1 MRLITSDNDYGKQ
14 FSVRKTYLLTLTQVW
29 FFGTVGQ
36 PWWQFG
42 HKHRSGS
49 RNRWGPGSCGTEGEG
64 SGKMGIYKSDKCMAF
79 KVWAKLRISCEFQIK
94 LCSILKKKLI
104 LSNIVQ
110 NEIYGQFA
118 YILYLLVQNNVRFN
132 NCQAMVSNFKGGGEE
147 NISFFRRIFL
157 EYIFFKSVTDTS
169 KYIWWAWF
177 ITLIYRTFVYL
188 CSLLISG
195 CSSFP
200 SDNFRHGLN
209 GSHVNLNNILNIFQS
224 FVNIQCFRQEFT
236 ITCRYI
242 CTGQRKRPHRYTC
255 SHTHR
260 PMSAPVDG
268 SDPCKCKLRLKKVKM
283 LFRQTDK

>member
-14 FSVRKTYLLTLTQVW
+14 FSVRKTYLLILTQVW

-132 NCQAMVSNFKGGGEE
+132 NCQAMVSNFKGGG
-147 NISFFRRIFL
+147 R
-157 EYIFFKSVTDTS
+157 
-169 KYIWWAWF
+169 
-177 ITLIYRTFVYL
+177 RTFH
-188 CSLLISG
+188 SLDE
-195 CSSFP
+195 SF
-200 SDNFRHGLN
+200 
-209 GSHVNLNNILNIFQS
+209 
-224 FVNIQCFRQEFT
+224 
-236 ITCRYI
+236 
-242 CTGQRKRPHRYTC
+242 
-255 SHTHR
+255 
-260 PMSAPVDG
+260 
-268 SDPCKCKLRLKKVKM
+268 
-283 LFRQTDK
+283 

>member
-64 SGKMGIYKSDKCMAF
+64 SGKMGIYKLDKCMAF

-104 LSNIVQ
+104 LRNIVQ

-118 YILYLLVQNNVRFN
+118 YILYLLVQNIDASIIVRLWS
-132 NCQAMVSNFKGGGEE
+132 AILGGGGEHFIFKT
-147 NISFFRRIFL
+147 NLSRVYFFSNQLQI
-157 EYIFFKSVTDTS
+157 
-169 KYIWWAWF
+169 
-177 ITLIYRTFVYL
+177 
-188 CSLLISG
+188 
-195 CSSFP
+195 
-200 SDNFRHGLN
+200 
-209 GSHVNLNNILNIFQS
+209 
-224 FVNIQCFRQEFT
+224 
-236 ITCRYI
+236 
-242 CTGQRKRPHRYTC
+242 HRNTYGE
-255 SHTHR
+255 HDLQH
-260 PMSAPVDG
+260 
-268 SDPCKCKLRLKKVKM
+268 
-283 LFRQTDK
+283 

>member
-64 SGKMGIYKSDKCMAF
+64 SGKMGIYKSVKCMAF

-94 LCSILKKKLI
+94 LCSILKKFLVISSKMKFMANLQI
-104 LSNIVQ
+104 FYICLYKTMYASIIVMLWSA
-110 NEIYGQFA
+110 I
-118 YILYLLVQNNVRFN
+118 
-132 NCQAMVSNFKGGGEE
+132 SGGGE
-147 NISFFRRIFL
+147 NISFFIRIFL
-157 EYIFFKSVTDTS
+157 EYIFFKSVTNTS

-177 ITLIYRTFVYL
+177 TTLIYRTFVYL

-209 GSHVNLNNILNIFQS
+209 GSHGNQINILKYWI
-224 FVNIQCFRQEFT
+224 
-236 ITCRYI
+236 
-242 CTGQRKRPHRYTC
+242 
-255 SHTHR
+255 
-260 PMSAPVDG
+260 PV
-268 SDPCKCKLRLKKVKM
+268 
-283 LFRQTDK
+283 